1 LEKIRVMEQRVGDPD
16 AQAAALARLGMV
28 YADELRM
35 KIVTEAYVRE
45 VSPKSFQG
53 EFGGGSVP
61 RVAKHFD
68 RLADADWLS
77 LARTESG
84 GARRGAVEHF
94 YRANELVIFE
104 EETWATLPA
113 SVRAA
118 FSWTTFE
125 QLTERVTAAI
135 VAATFDARPDR
146 HLSCTPIVLDRVGW
160 KRVLAAADVVFR
172 TVLEEQDR
180 AGERL
185 AGSGGQAD
193 LTTIALA
200 VFESPVWT
208 VGRSR
213 LRNGPHASAGSL
225 GPGAIERGSFFPTFA
240 KLCANPVDLRI
251 VDELNRRE
259 LSPKLLHALMT
270 DLTLPGSDRRLR
282 KIARHGW
289 SAEVRQATGGRRRG
303 ATEHFYRA
311 VGPALADNE
320 SWAELPEELK
330 ATVASR
336 TFEQLREKV
345 KEAVDAG
352 TLDARVDR
360 HLTWSLL
367 RLDRVGWER
376 VVGVVEGFFAALG
389 DEERDATQRIRVSGE
404 KPILA
409 TVGLAAFE
417 SPRDSGTR
425 L

>member
-1 LEKIRVMEQRVGDPD
+1 MEQLVGDLE
-16 AQAAALARLGMV
+16 AQAATLARLGMV

-35 KIVTEAYVRE
+35 KIVTEAYIRE
-45 VSPKSFQG
+45 ISPKAFQG

-68 RLADADWLS
+68 RLAHAEWLS

-104 EETWATLPA
+104 EETWATLPT

-118 FSWTTFE
+118 FTWTTFE

-135 VAATFDARPDR
+135 LTGTFDARPDR
-146 HLSCTPIVLDRVGW
+146 HLSCTPIVLDRLGW

-172 TVLEEQDR
+172 SVLEEQDR
-180 AGERL
+180 ASERF
-185 AGSGGQAD
+185 AASGGQAD
-193 LTTIALA
+193 LTTVALA

-208 VGRSR
+208 AGRS
-213 LRNGPHASAGSL
+213 LLLNGPYTSAGL
-225 GPGAIERGSFFPTFA
+225 FGPGGIERGSFFPTFA

-259 LSPKLLHALMT
+259 LSPKLLHALMG

-311 VGPALADNE
+311 VGPALAENK
-320 SWAELPEELK
+320 SWAGLPEELK
-330 ATVASR
+330 APIAVG
-336 TFEQLREKV
+336 TFERLRERV
-345 KEAVDAG
+345 KEAVEAG

-367 RLDRVGWER
+367 RLDRIGWEKA
-376 VVGVVEGFFAALG
+376 VGVVEGFFAALG
-389 DEERDATQRIRVSGE
+389 DEEREATQRIRVSGE
-404 KPILA
+404 KPILT

-417 SPRDSGTR
+417 SSRDSVKE

>member
-1 LEKIRVMEQRVGDPD
+1 MEQRVSDLE
-16 AQAAALARLGMV
+16 AQAATLARLGMV

-35 KIVTEAYVRE
+35 KIVTEGYIRE
-45 VSPKSFQG
+45 ISPKGFQE

-68 RLADADWLS
+68 RLADSDWLS

-125 QLTERVTAAI
+125 QLTERVAAAI
-135 VAATFDARPDR
+135 VAGTFSARTDR
-146 HLSCTPIVLDRVGW
+146 HLSCTPIILDRSGW

-180 AGERL
+180 ASERL
-185 AGSGGQAD
+185 AESGAHAD
-193 LTTIALA
+193 LTTVALA
-200 VFESPVWT
+200 VFESPMWPSD
-208 VGRSR
+208 RNR
-213 LRNGPHASAGSL
+213 LRNSPYGSAGSL
-225 GPGAIERGSFFPTFA
+225 GPGAIDRGSFFPVFA

-259 LSPKLLHALMT
+259 LSPKRLHALMA

-320 SWAELPEELK
+320 SWAEIPEDLRV
-330 ATVASR
+330 TIASR

-345 KEAVDAG
+345 KEAVDVG
-352 TLDARVDR
+352 TFDARVDR

-367 RLDRVGWER
+367 RLDRIGWER
-376 VVGVVEGFFAALG
+376 AVGVVEGFFAALG
-389 DEERDATQRIRVSGE
+389 DEEREATQRIRVSGE
-404 KPILA
+404 KPILT

-417 SPRDSGTR
+417 SPRDSFKA